1 MKISLVSDL
10 HLDVSGYLDLPGGD
24 VLILAGDICEA
35 KALRQE
41 FHQTKLLER
50 TPGTFPCYDFFH
62 YVVPKYKKVFMI
74 MGNHEHYHGK
84 FWKTKTELE
93 SMLPSN
99 VTLLENQCE
108 VYEGV
113 LFVGATLWTDMN
125 KGDPLTL
132 ASMAS
137 YMNDYKVITFNYPQY
152 NAYHKMRPMDTVK
165 MHIESKRYIEQKVQE
180 HSELPVVV
188 ITHMGPT
195 HMSINEKY
203 KHDSVSNGAYVS
215 DLSNLILDN
224 ENIKFWV
231 HGHVHDPV
239 DYSVGWCRVLCNPR
253 GYIPWEAGNGFDPAF
268 TFEVDNGNN

>member
-1 MKISLVSDL
+1 MLVQLVSDL
-10 HLDVSGYLDLPGGD
+10 HLDISKHLELPGGD
-24 VLILAGDICEA
+24 VLIIAGDACEA
-35 KALRQE
+35 RDLVKE
-41 FHQTKLLER
+41 YHSTKPLPY
-50 TPGTFPCYDFFH
+50 TGGSFPCYDFFEFECA
-62 YVVPKYKKVFMI
+62 KYKKVFYV

-93 SMLPSN
+93 RVLPKN

-132 ASMAS
+132 ASMQN
-137 YMNDYKVITFNYPQY
+137 YMNDYKVITYHYPQY
-152 NAYHKMRPMDTVK
+152 NAYHKMRPADTVK

-180 HSELPVVV
+180 YPDMPVVV

-203 KHDSVSNGAYVS
+203 KHDPVSNGAYVS

-224 ENIKFWV
+224 PNIKAWV

-253 GYIPWEAGNGFDPAF
+253 GYLPWEAGNGFNPAF
-268 TFEVDNGNN
+268 TFEV